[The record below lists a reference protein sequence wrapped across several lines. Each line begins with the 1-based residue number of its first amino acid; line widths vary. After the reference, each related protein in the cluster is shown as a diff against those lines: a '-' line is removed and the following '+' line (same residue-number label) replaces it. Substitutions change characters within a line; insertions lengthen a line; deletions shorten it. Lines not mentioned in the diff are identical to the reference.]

1 MNIPRL
7 ILAIVAGFIV
17 IFATDYLIHG
27 VWLMPDYNATKAIWR
42 PDAEMNARVQWMF
55 IAQFLFAAT
64 FVIIWAKGFAGRS
77 IGVACVI
84 GLLMGIFQGAWAL
97 VDYVVIPMP
106 GELAVKWF
114 ISGLA
119 QVVLLAIV
127 TALVYKPATV
137 SRA

>member
-1 MNIPRL
+1 MNCRASGPRVL
-7 ILAIVAGFIV
+7 
-17 IFATDYLIHG
+17 
-27 VWLMPDYNATKAIWR
+27 P
-42 PDAEMNARVQWMF
+42 
-55 IAQFLFAAT
+55 
-64 FVIIWAKGFAGRS
+64 GRS

-114 ISGLA
+114 ISELA